1 MAPAGDNKKFSG
13 RSLRL
18 LGAAAVIALAVGAF
32 AAGVGTTGIADMG
45 AESLAGWLYFAGGL
59 FVFGGLDLGTPT
71 GGPQSARIALWIAYF
86 LAPAITTT
94 VIAETMMKMVRP
106 ELLARRQL
114 RQHVILIGSSNT
126 ANAYVDA
133 IRDLEPGRIIVQLD
147 HSPGQ
152 VAHFEEWDAK
162 HAMQR
167 MRGDVRLPETLDA
180 ARLAQAYRVIFFT
193 DDDLINLECGWTTL
207 ARQPGLPVAAHVT
220 DLALLRPVNRL
231 IRNQRHK
238 TDSSPT
244 PLVFSTHRLGAL
256 HLYEQHLHPYFE
268 STSYQDVVVIAG
280 FGHYSQT
287 ILELLCAMAA
297 DELEQIL
304 IVDPAA
310 AHLLRQLRSDVDIGQ
325 VSIATIDGELDDA
338 RTWIEVREQLADQS
352 ATPLFLLN
360 SSDETANLKAA
371 MQLRSL
377 ALESKIFLSCF
388 HHSAFAESMSTEL
401 NAEIVATEKLL
412 ATALRD
418 HYEALTSVY
427 TGR

>member
-1 MAPAGDNKKFSG
+1 MASTNNDKNFSG
-13 RSLRL
+13 RNQRL
-18 LGAAAVIALAVGAF
+18 LGAAAVIALALGAF
-32 AAGVGTTGIADMG
+32 AAGVGTTGIVDMG
-45 AESLAGWLYFAGGL
+45 SESLAGWLYFAGGL
-59 FVFGGLDLGTPT
+59 FVFGGLDLGTPV
-71 GGPQSARIALWIAYF
+71 GGPLPARIALWVAYF

-94 VIAETMMKMVRP
+94 VIAETMLKMVRP
-106 ELLARRQL
+106 DLLARRKL
-114 RQHVILIGSSNT
+114 RRHVILIGSSNA
-126 ANAYVDA
+126 ANAYADA
-133 IRDLEPGRIIVQLD
+133 IRNLEPDRMIVQLD
-147 HSPGQ
+147 HRPGQ
-152 VAHFEEWDAK
+152 APHFEEWGTESALR
-162 HAMQR
+162 HLQ
-167 MRGDVRLPETLDA
+167 GDVRLPETLDA
-180 ARLAQAYRVIFFT
+180 ARLSQAYRIIFFT
-193 DDDLINLECGWTTL
+193 DDDLVNLEGAWATL

-238 TDSSPT
+238 TDSSPA
-244 PLVFSTHRLGAL
+244 PLVFSTHRIGAL
-256 HLYEQHLHPYFE
+256 HLYEQHLLPYFE

-310 AHLLRQLRSDVDIGQ
+310 AHLLRQLRSDVDIGR

-338 RTWIEVREQLADQS
+338 RTWLEVREHLADQS

-360 SSDETANLKAA
+360 SSNETANLKAA

-377 ALESKIFLSCF
+377 ALKSKIFLSCF
-388 HHSAFAESMSTEL
+388 HHSAFAESMSIEL
-401 NAEIVATEKLL
+401 TAEIVATEKLL

-427 TGR
+427 TER